1 MFSANNFPEIILD
14 KRLEQVVI
22 DEDQFKLVP
31 YLFGYNILTSE
42 GYYNEEGEFNPYT
55 TPLPKELNK
64 VSIAGLSATQMNGVT
79 YLLYPGGGH
88 LFTFEKGAI
97 KRLDLSFP
105 HLNYYDAHFFSH
117 QNTLYLL
124 GGYGLWTTKNDLLR
138 YDFILKEWEKVKT
151 IGELPDHGLSRM
163 SVVKTN
169 DELYIVHADYVETQ
183 TQQRQQSNIIYVL
196 NLNRFE
202 WSKRYVL
209 EDKIVKRLASNR
221 NYGVQLE
228 DSWIVFPSIIYKSY
242 LQINPVEGTIK
253 ESPELDFVLSN
264 QKPLLLGKQLVAV
277 RRENLGSPQSSVL
290 TYDYQP
296 TSYTLTEKLVPF
308 GRKIQNIILL
318 LTGGLSL
325 LLIFLF
331 RFFFTSRT
339 FRLDKDKIGKGMRW
353 VELFPNEYFF
363 LQKIAQYGSIKNSEL
378 LQLFEEE
385 GKSNDLFIKRKNAM
399 LMALEAKLKQK
410 FGTSFFQKE
419 IDPHDKRNS
428 IYTIT
433 PKIIIRYSN

>member
-1 MFSANNFPEIILD
+1 M
-14 KRLEQVVI
+14 
-22 DEDQFKLVP
+22 P
-31 YLFGYNILTSE
+31 YRFGYNILTSK
-42 GYYNEEGEFNPYT
+42 GYYNEEGEFNPYAS
-55 TPLPKELNK
+55 PLPEEFDQ
-64 VSIAGLSATQMNGVT
+64 VSIAGLSATQMNGIT

-124 GGYGLWTTKNDLLR
+124 GGYGLWTTKSDLLR
-138 YDFILKEWEKVKT
+138 YDFVLKEWKKVNTIGDLPDQGLAQITAVKT
-151 IGELPDHGLSRM
+151 KE
-163 SVVKTN
+163 
-169 DELYIVHADYVETQ
+169 ELYIIYAKHVNTHTQ
-183 TQQRQQSNIIYVL
+183 KRQHTKRIYSL
-196 NLNRFE
+196 NLNSFE
-202 WSKRYVL
+202 WSSRFMLKEDVL
-209 EDKIVKRLASNR
+209 ERLAFSE
-221 NYGVQLE
+221 NYGVQLQ
-228 DSWIVFPSIIYKSY
+228 DTWVVFPSVTFQNY

-253 ESPELDFVLSN
+253 ESPEIDVIMSS
-264 QKPLLLGKQLVAV
+264 QRPLLFGKQMVTL
-277 RRENLGSPQSSVL
+277 RKEQRGSPQSSVL
-290 TYDYQP
+290 TYNYQP

-308 GRKIQNIILL
+308 GYNSQRNTLL
-318 LTGGLSL
+318 LIGGLSL
-325 LLIFLF
+325 LLIFLL

-399 LMALEAKLKQK
+399 LMALEAKLKQR

-419 IDPHDKRNS
+419 IDPNDKRYS
-428 IYTIT
+428 IYTIA

>member
-14 KRLEQVVI
+14 KRLEQVVL

-42 GYYNEEGEFNPYT
+42 GYYNEEGEFNPYAS
-55 TPLPKELNK
+55 PLPEELNK

-124 GGYGLWTTKNDLLR
+124 GGYGLWTTKSDLLR
-138 YDFILKEWEKVKT
+138 YDFVLKEWKKVNT
-151 IGELPDHGLSRM
+151 IGDLPDHGLSRM

-169 DELYIVHADYVETQ
+169 DELYIVNSDYAETQ

-209 EDKIVKRLASNR
+209 EDKIVKRLALNR

-228 DSWIVFPSIIYKSY
+228 DTWVVFPSVTFQNY

-253 ESPELDFVLSN
+253 ESPEIDVIMSS
-264 QKPLLLGKQLVAV
+264 QRPLLFGKQMITL
-277 RRENLGSPQSSVL
+277 RKEQRGSPQSSVL
-290 TYDYQP
+290 TYNYQP

-308 GRKIQNIILL
+308 GYNSQRNTLL
-318 LTGGLSL
+318 LIGGLSL
-325 LLIFLF
+325 LLIFLL

-339 FRLDKDKIGKGMRW
+339 FRLEKDKIGKGMRW

-399 LMALEAKLKQK
+399 LMALEAKLKQR

-419 IDPHDKRNS
+419 IDPNDKRYS
-428 IYTIT
+428 IYTIA